1 MRGPAWSIL
10 YMCWYRCRALLEQRI
25 LHERRNDRNH
35 LEPDGPALA
44 VVLGLHESVVD
55 LERELE
61 RQLAD
66 LEELAGAEADRQ
78 RQLVAGLRLPVHL
91 DVRRHADL
99 PAAGNQVEEEVLEI
113 HGAGGRPVVLSRER
127 PPLVQQSAE
136 DPFLPQIESERRRP
150 GLPLACAERVAGG
163 GREDEGRPYAPE
175 DSAAFRGRQK
185 AREAQVAE
193 AAVLLEATASGR
205 IG

>member
-44 VVLGLHESVVD
+44 VVLGLHESIVD

-61 RQLAD
+61 RQLAK

-78 RQLVAGLRLPVHL
+78 GELVAGLRFPVHL

-99 PAAGNQVEEEVLEI
+99 PAAGDQIEEKVLEV
-113 HGAGGRPVVLSRER
+113 HRAGLGAVVLPGER
-127 PPLVQQSAE
+127 PPLVQESAD
-136 DPFLPQIESERRRP
+136 DPFLAEIESERRRT
-150 GLPLACAERVAGG
+150 G
-163 GREDEGRPYAPE
+163 
-175 DSAAFRGRQK
+175 
-185 AREAQVAE
+185 
-193 AAVLLEATASGR
+193 
-205 IG
+205 